1 MATPI
6 LDFHLFVFK
15 ILAFNDTTS
24 SKTFDVARDLYRMCK
39 YVVYGSYGPP
49 FTWWEKL
56 SYNFF

>member
-24 SKTFDVARDLYRMCK
+24 SKTFDVPRDLYRMCK

-49 FTWWEKL
+49 FT
-56 SYNFF
+56 